1 MEAFLRA
8 LLPGLLPRDRT
19 FEVHAFQ
26 GKNDLLGKL
35 PKLLSGQVRVEA
47 AHG

>member
-1 MEAFLRA
+1 M
-8 LLPGLLPRDRT
+8 
-19 FEVHAFQ
+19 HAFQ
-26 GKNDLLGKL
+26 GKNELLGKL